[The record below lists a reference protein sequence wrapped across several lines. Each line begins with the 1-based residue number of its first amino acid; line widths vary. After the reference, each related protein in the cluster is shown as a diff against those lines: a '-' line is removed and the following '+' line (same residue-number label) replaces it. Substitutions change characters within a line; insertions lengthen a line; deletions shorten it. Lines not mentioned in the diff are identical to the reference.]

1 MRAKRSR
8 VWRRSKNGKLRRKR
22 NISTRSSH
30 SRPLKKTTRSSSRIG
45 SLEIFLA
52 VRSSWSSSSRSIATR
67 SSRSRFGH
75 ERTISHN
82 PKRSNKMI
90 LHIYTIIHTL
100 ISLVAIFTGF
110 VVLFGLLAGN
120 RVDGWTKWFLITAV
134 LTTVTGFFFPF
145 HGFTPA
151 IGLGIISLPFLA
163 LTIFARY
170 RKNLAGGWRWIYIVG
185 AVICLYFNLFV
196 LVVQSFEKIPA
207 LHALAP
213 TQTESPFKLTQLVVL
228 TISALLCIVA
238 LIRFRPEPARVT

>member
-1 MRAKRSR
+1 
-8 VWRRSKNGKLRRKR
+8 
-22 NISTRSSH
+22 
-30 SRPLKKTTRSSSRIG
+30 
-45 SLEIFLA
+45 
-52 VRSSWSSSSRSIATR
+52 
-67 SSRSRFGH
+67 
-75 ERTISHN
+75 
-82 PKRSNKMI
+82 MI

-110 VVLFGLLAGN
+110 VVLLGLFAGK
-120 RVDGWTKWFLITAV
+120 RLDGWTKWFLTTALV
-134 LTTVTGFFFPF
+134 TTVTGFFFPF

-163 LTIFARY
+163 LTIFARN
-170 RKNLAGGWRWIYIVG
+170 RKSLAGAWRWIYVVG

-238 LIRFRPEPARVT
+238 LIRFRPEPARVA